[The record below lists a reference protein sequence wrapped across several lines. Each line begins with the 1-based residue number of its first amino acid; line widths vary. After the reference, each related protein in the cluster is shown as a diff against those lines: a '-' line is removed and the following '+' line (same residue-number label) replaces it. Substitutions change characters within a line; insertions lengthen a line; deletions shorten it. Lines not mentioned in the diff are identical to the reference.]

1 MELNQITGI
10 IIGCAIDIHRQLGP
24 GLLESVYE
32 ACLRHEIQKKGLK
45 VEQQVVFPLIY
56 EDIYMELGYLVDLLV
71 EKIIVVEIKSI
82 EALADIH
89 QAQVL
94 TYLKFSGAKVGLLIN
109 FNEKKLVNGIKRLI
123 TKESN

>member
-10 IIGCAIDIHRQLGP
+10 IIGCAIDVHRQLGP

-32 ACLRHEIQKKGLK
+32 ACLSYEIQKKGLL

-56 EDIYMELGYLVDLLV
+56 EEIYMELGYRVDILV
-71 EKIIVVEIKSI
+71 EKTIVVEVKSI
-82 EALADIH
+82 EALAEIH

-94 TYLKFSGAKVGLLIN
+94 TYLKFSGSKIGLLIN
-109 FNEKKLVNGIKRLI
+109 FNEKKLVNGVKRLI
-123 TKESN
+123 AKT